1 MIINKEPTPL
11 PSSTDPD
18 LVQLTGL
25 LLQKDDDRR
34 PTVWGLLE
42 KEQLKDYVQKFL
54 EKEQQVMLLDDY
66 YKKQDVT
73 QKKEEPEESIQ
84 DN

>member
-25 LLQKDDDRR
+25 LLQKDPDRR

-66 YKKQDVT
+66 YKK
-73 QKKEEPEESIQ
+73 
-84 DN
+84 

>member
-25 LLQKDDDRR
+25 LLQKDPDRR